1 MKRILIIDESEVIR
15 ETLAL
20 ILGREFIVSKRSIGT
35 RQLLADAGDA
45 IDLLILGV
53 PPQFASE
60 AANLVSLAAQLPFAV
75 LFLVDS
81 KSTARALDER
91 GEIGCLAK
99 PFNPHQLHARVGQLL
114 ARQRVLSRSDA
125 VGRTANP
132 AHYAQYLEYPYLSRH
147 AAALAQKFAQ
157 SRLPVL
163 ISGERGCGQDRI
175 IRAIRALRDDRGL
188 CMAVNPAETNADY
201 WAQKGHQLSQS
212 RFLNDAAPTLLIENL
227 EKCHSGAQ
235 PIVMSFLE
243 EQEQRIGP
251 LRYLTTATGDVLERL
266 YRGEFLDA
274 LYHKLATLTLKL
286 PPLRERVVDIPQLA
300 DWFARSQA
308 AESGGVESTFSPQ
321 AVDRLRN
328 YFWFGNLNEM
338 ETVIARTLVI
348 RGGGIIDADDLAFEF
363 GGGPVAAKPFSKDFS
378 VAPASSTLAQP
389 KLEVY
394 NIPAAAKGAD
404 NGRSRSVDLS
414 VVIHELA
421 HELKNP
427 MVTIKTFAQLLGDR
441 YDDES
446 FRARFQEIV
455 GGDIERMDDLLEV
468 MIEFADF
475 AQPRRSKVA
484 LGEKLRSVA
493 RELQNQAIKRQTRFE
508 WKGSGTGDDVHTDES
523 QLTYILRNVLAAVLS
538 QAKFGSG
545 VDIDFQNQGSITIS
559 YRREEA
565 RVASIHRYFNDT
577 GARPNDG
584 ILPLRILLAKHL
596 VERNGGRFVMD
607 QSDPEIDILRLE
619 FPIG

>member
-1 MKRILIIDESEVIR
+1 
-15 ETLAL
+15 
-20 ILGREFIVSKRSIGT
+20 
-35 RQLLADAGDA
+35 
-45 IDLLILGV
+45 
-53 PPQFASE
+53 
-60 AANLVSLAAQLPFAV
+60 
-75 LFLVDS
+75 
-81 KSTARALDER
+81 
-91 GEIGCLAK
+91 
-99 PFNPHQLHARVGQLL
+99 
-114 ARQRVLSRSDA
+114 
-125 VGRTANP
+125 
-132 AHYAQYLEYPYLSRH
+132 
-147 AAALAQKFAQ
+147 
-157 SRLPVL
+157 
-163 ISGERGCGQDRI
+163 
-175 IRAIRALRDDRGL
+175 
-188 CMAVNPAETNADY
+188 MAVNPAETNADY
-201 WAQKGHQLSQS
+201 WAQMGHQLSQS

-227 EKCHSGAQ
+227 EKCHSGVQ
-235 PIVMSFLE
+235 PIVLSFLE

-363 GGGPVAAKPFSKDFS
+363 GGGPAGAKPFSKDFS

-484 LGEKLRSVA
+484 LGEKLCSVA

-508 WKGSGTGDDVHTDES
+508 WKGNGTGDDVHTDES
-523 QLTYILRNVLAAVLS
+523 QLTYILRNVLVAVLS

-545 VDIDFQNQGSITIS
+545 VDIDFQNQGSITIA

-565 RVASIHRYFNDT
+565 RVASIHHYLNNT

-596 VERNGGRFVMD
+596 VERNGGRFAMD